1 MKSAIIQAIEEG
13 HLVSARL
20 RKGTEETLLRRRRAA
35 LTIEGW
41 AIKTFLRIKTTSGKV
56 GKGTTFTTWCGKVHG
71 LYVSRSEG
79 EMVATPF
86 FLGAENGPSM
96 VVRTYCYVDEDDEV
110 ARTDSLVGEALPGYQ
125 TSYLYE
131 KALLKVLE

>member
-1 MKSAIIQAIEEG
+1 MKLAIVHAIEEG

-20 RKGTEETLLRRRRAA
+20 RKGTEQTLLRRKRAA

-41 AIKTFLRIKTTSGKV
+41 AIKTFLRIKTTRR
-56 GKGTTFTTWCGKVHG
+56 TTFTTWCGKVHG

-79 EMVATPF
+79 ETVATPF

-96 VVRTYCYVDEDDEV
+96 VARTYCYVDEDDEV
-110 ARTDSLVGEALPGYQ
+110 AKADSLVGEALPGYQ

-131 KALLKVLE
+131 KALALGGSTVLE